1 LSKKTD
7 QVFPTSLSEIAFI
20 LVFLLMLLMGY
31 LLVQENKTK
40 ETAIHELAR
49 IREIQ
54 NADEIKQSLDEAKK
68 EFVSSLASGGHPDP
82 EKVLTKLRSA
92 VEDRAERDKLQRKVE
107 DLDDKLTA
115 LTALRN
121 RVEAAGSVNGQKV
134 ERDEVESALALQEQ
148 TRAIAAKARPNA
160 NGKDALE
167 QVKQAVASAEELRS
181 QAREQLGRVIAPG
194 QERTAIR
201 EVVTAAKNYE
211 DIVSKKTISDALK
224 KENADLR
231 GQLAYVSRQL
241 NAKGG
246 LDHAPCWADEN
257 GKIEYLFKVETRP
270 DGYLVH
276 KAWLSHREQE
286 ARALPGIDQALSG
299 EVMLAPAFAAAM
311 QPILNWSK
319 KQDPE
324 CRHFVYL
331 TTTISDAD
339 SRDNARKIVENYFY
353 KLESKR

>member
-1 LSKKTD
+1 LTKKAD

-40 ETAIHELAR
+40 ETAIHDLAR

-54 NADEIKQSLDEAKK
+54 NAEDIKQSLDEAKK
-68 EFVSSLASGGHPDP
+68 AFVRSLTSGGHPNP
-82 EKVLTKLRSA
+82 EEVLTKLRSA
-92 VEDRAERDKLQRKVE
+92 IEDRAERGELRRKVD
-107 DLDDKLTA
+107 DLDEKLTA
-115 LTALRN
+115 LTALRD
-121 RVEAAGSVNGQKV
+121 RLEAAASANGRKV

-148 TRAIAAKARPNA
+148 MRALASKGRPNA
-160 NGKDALE
+160 NDKDALE
-167 QVKQAVASAEELRS
+167 QVKQAIASADELRS
-181 QAREQLGRVIAPG
+181 QVREQLGRVIAPG
-194 QERTAIR
+194 QEKTAIR
-201 EVVTAAKNYE
+201 EVVAAAKNYE
-211 DIVSKKTISDALK
+211 DLASKKMSPGALK

-257 GKIEYLFKVETRP
+257 GKIEYLFTVETRP

-276 KAWLSHREQE
+276 KAWLPHREQE
-286 ARALPGIDQALSG
+286 ARALPGIDKALSG
-299 EVMLAPAFAAAM
+299 GVMSALAFAAAM

-319 KQDPE
+319 RQDPE

-331 TTTISDAD
+331 ATTISDAD
-339 SRDNARKIVENYFY
+339 SRDNARKIVESYFY
-353 KLESKR
+353 KLETKR